1 VTDRLLEVEDLS
13 VYAGST
19 VIVDGASFSLAPGS
33 RTGLIGESGSGK
45 TITALAMLGLLPDGL
60 RATGTVTLNG
70 QDLLAR
76 SERDLVALRGNAMS
90 MIFQEPMTALN
101 PVMRIG
107 RQIAEP
113 LRMHQGLSR
122 QDALALA
129 VKLLE
134 SVGVEHPE
142 RRARAFPHEL
152 SGGQRQRA
160 MIAMALSCGPDLVV
174 ADEPTTALDV
184 TIQAQVLRVLR
195 DQIIANNAALLLITH
210 DLPVVA
216 SVAEDVIVLRDGAIV
231 EQGPAPQLFSAPA
244 EAYTR
249 QLLDAVPP
257 MSRSLT
263 VPPKHVPVKG
273 GEPIV
278 EIRDVR
284 KTYRLRHRKLR
295 DSTHVIHA
303 VNGVSLDVLKGETLG
318 IVGESGSGKS
328 TLARIMLGLIRP
340 TSGQVT
346 VEGIDVTTRKN
357 LRPVREKAQ
366 IVFQDPMGSLDPRML
381 VRDVVAEP
389 LRALGVA
396 GDHRARV
403 AELLEAVSLPA
414 DTGDRYPHEFSGG
427 QRQRIAIARALAPG
441 PDLLIADEPVS
452 ALDMS
457 VQTITL
463 DLLDQLKADFDLTM
477 VFISHD
483 LSVVHEISDRVV
495 VMQQGRVVETGPVG
509 DVFGSPQQK
518 YTRDLLSAI
527 PRLDGSFLDP
537 MG

>member
-1 VTDRLLEVEDLS
+1 MTAPLLEARNLS
-13 VYAGST
+13 VLAGST
-19 VIVDGASFSLAPGS
+19 VLVDEASFALEPGS

-45 TITALAMLGLLPDGL
+45 TITALAVLGLLPDGL

-70 QDLLAR
+70 QDLLSR
-76 SERDLVALRGNAMS
+76 PERDLVALRGNAMS

-122 QDALALA
+122 QDAFALA
-129 VKLLE
+129 VDLLD
-134 SVGVEHPE
+134 SVGIDEPE
-142 RRARAFPHEL
+142 RRARAFPHEM

-195 DQIIANNAALLLITH
+195 DRVVANDAALLLITH

-216 SVAEDVIVLRDGAIV
+216 SVAEDVIVLKDGAIV
-231 EQGPAPQLFSAPA
+231 EQGPAPQIFTAPA
-244 EAYTR
+244 ETYTR

-257 MSRSLT
+257 MSRSVT
-263 VPPKHVPVKG
+263 VPPKHVPVTG

-278 EIRDVR
+278 EMRHVR
-284 KTYRLRHRKLR
+284 KTYRLRHRRLT
-295 DSTHVIHA
+295 DSAPVIHA
-303 VNGVSLDVLKGETLG
+303 LDDVSLDVLTGETLG

-340 TSGQVT
+340 TSGEVM
-346 VEGIDVTTRKN
+346 VEGIDLTERKN
-357 LRPVREKAQ
+357 LRPVREIAQ

-389 LRALGVA
+389 LRALGIP
-396 GDHRARV
+396 GDHRSRV
-403 AELLEAVSLPA
+403 VELLEAVSLPA
-414 DTGDRYPHEFSGG
+414 NTGDRYPHEFSGG

-441 PDLLIADEPVS
+441 PRLLIADEPVS

-463 DLLDQLKADFDLTM
+463 DLLDQLKQDFDLTM

-509 DVFGSPQQK
+509 AVFASPGQD
-518 YTRDLLSAI
+518 YTRDLLAAI
-527 PRLDGSFLDP
+527 PRLDGSFLGP
-537 MG
+537 RA